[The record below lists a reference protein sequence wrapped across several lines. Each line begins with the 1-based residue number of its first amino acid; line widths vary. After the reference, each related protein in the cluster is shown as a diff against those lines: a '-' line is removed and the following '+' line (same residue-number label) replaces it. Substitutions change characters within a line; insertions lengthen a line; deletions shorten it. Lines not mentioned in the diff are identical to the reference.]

1 MTAHSSAAI
10 QSLRQMAEG
19 RGGNVL
25 LLAAGSAPFYAGARR
40 PFAEHF
46 LEAVL
51 ELACHPDYGTIG
63 AITGVGR
70 HLPVLRIDSNAS
82 VSLVP
87 AGWTVRTP
95 KAAESS
101 ADSAGV
107 DDDGADDDDDDLPSA
122 HRLIRRHGIVTT
134 SRLRF
139 HANGVPWA
147 ERMMAMMGMIEEML
161 GAEWRLDRH
170 MPMANAGRALV
181 VVDESYLLPDRR
193 EDLRMLP
200 SQNQREMVA
209 ARMHSLL
216 RQISDSQTDLV
227 VLCGNVP
234 RAQALAD
241 GRLIAEELDGREEAA
256 HFPHLSIPGTVV
268 AWPSKDAQRPFG
280 EFWQLTAPPGRTT
293 FYDVLRG
300 MPPQPVPSPLEELEG
315 MIGMDGVRQQIESLE
330 ASVRAS
336 LRRQRL
342 GLPANSLRLHTA
354 LYGPPGTGK
363 TTVARILGRVF
374 ARLGLLE
381 PGRFV
386 EANREKLVGAYIG
399 HTEQKTAEVCT
410 QALGGVLFI
419 DEAYALTPASPNDF
433 GKQAIDSL
441 LTWME
446 NHKDRLAVIFAGY
459 EDEMKAFIDENPGM
473 HSRIQF
479 HITLRAYTDD
489 ELVQITQ
496 SMATRGGNLIVPEA
510 LPVVRRRLIE
520 LRAASVQ
527 SGRPFGNGRT
537 AENLLRAACAER
549 DRRLA
554 SAAASRDDLIRLLP
568 QDFAGARIV

>member
-1 MTAHSSAAI
+1 MTAHSSAAV

-19 RGGNVL
+19 TGGGVL
-25 LLAAGSAPFYAGARR
+25 LLAAGSAPYYAGLRR

-51 ELACHPDYGTIG
+51 ELASHPGYQRI
-63 AITGVGR
+63 AAVTGVGR
-70 HLPVLRIDSNAS
+70 HLPVMRIDSNAS

-87 AGWTVRTP
+87 AGWTVRAPDQEATP
-95 KAAESS
+95 APAAPA
-101 ADSAGV
+101 AD
-107 DDDGADDDDDDLPSA
+107 ADEDDDLPSA
-122 HRLIRRHGIVTT
+122 RNLIRRHGIVTT

-139 HANGVPWA
+139 HANGVAWA
-147 ERMMAMMGMIEEML
+147 ERMMAMMGMIEETL
-161 GAEWRLDRH
+161 GLEWRFDRH
-170 MPMANAGRALV
+170 MAGGESERTLV
-181 VVDESYLLPDRR
+181 VIDESYLLPDRR
-193 EDLRMLP
+193 EDLHTLP

-216 RQISDSQTDLV
+216 RQVASSRGDIV
-227 VLCGNVP
+227 VMCGTIP
-234 RAQALAD
+234 RAQSLAA
-241 GRLIAEELDGREEAA
+241 GRLIAEELEGRDEAA
-256 HFPHLSIPGTVV
+256 HFPHLAIPGIV
-268 AWPSKDAQRPFG
+268 ASWPSKDSGQPFG
-280 EFWQLTAPPGRTT
+280 EFWPLDPPVGART

-300 MPPQPVPSPLEELEG
+300 MAPRPVPSPLEELDG

-342 GLPANSLRLHTA
+342 GLPATSLRLHTA

-386 EANREKLVGAYIG
+386 EANRSNLVGAYIG
-399 HTEQKTAEVCT
+399 HTEQKTAEICG

-419 DEAYALTPASPNDF
+419 DEAYGLAPPPNSPSDF
-433 GKQAIDSL
+433 GRQAIDTL

-459 EDEMKAFIDENPGM
+459 ENEMKRFVDENPGM

-489 ELVQITQ
+489 ELVRITQ
-496 SMATRGGNLIVPEA
+496 SMAVRGGNDIVPEA
-510 LPVVRRRLIE
+510 LAVVRSRLVG
-520 LRAASVQ
+520 LRSISERTGNA
-527 SGRPFGNGRT
+527 FGNGRT

-554 SAAASRDDLIRLLP
+554 NVAASRQDLITLLP
-568 QDFAGARIV
+568 EDFANAHVAA